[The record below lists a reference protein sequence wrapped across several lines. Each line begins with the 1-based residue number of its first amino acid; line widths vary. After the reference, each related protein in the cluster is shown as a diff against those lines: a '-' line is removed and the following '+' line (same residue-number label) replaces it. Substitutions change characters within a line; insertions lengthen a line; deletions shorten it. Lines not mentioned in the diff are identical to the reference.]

1 MQNLERGRGLFCRSL
16 MKSQMAS
23 PTFTPVFA
31 ALVSVVNTKFPE
43 IGELLMQ
50 RLILQVTFPSDA
62 VGQIDTVIPCMLT
75 SSPAAKSPSWHCC
88 WCCQCLPLIT
98 V

>member
-1 MQNLERGRGLFCRSL
+1 

-31 ALVSVVNTKFPE
+31 GLVSVVNTKFPE

-50 RLILQVTFPSDA
+50 RLILQVSFPWPRVTRQRRASHALVFFEAAAAFAVLLVLSQRVICGSDS
-62 VGQIDTVIPCMLT
+62 VR
-75 SSPAAKSPSWHCC
+75 C
-88 WCCQCLPLIT
+88 WATDC
-98 V
+98 

>member
-1 MQNLERGRGLFCRSL
+1 

-43 IGELLMQ
+43 TGELLLQ
-50 RLILQVTFPSDA
+50 RLILQVSFP
-62 VGQIDTVIPCMLT
+62 G
-75 SSPAAKSPSWHCC
+75 PSVAC
-88 WCCQCLPLIT
+88 
-98 V
+98 